1 MKKSVFN
8 FVSLVLILATLVA
21 VFVFAVR
28 FANSKEYVE
37 IITQELPGKA
47 KLDQSKLSISRI
59 HKSMN
64 FLIVLSST
72 GKHSFPSF
80 SNKDNNADQNSLAI
94 GIHLNGKLALAP
106 VTGGKNG
113 EIAIIQTEQLRY
125 NLNGLVDESKSI
137 AIKKSLES
145 GFYLDR
151 DQNKYTATFTMSPNA
166 LAQGIGDTFSA
177 QIRNVSALKPPFAK
191 SNWIQFEQDVYGTVS
206 VKYEVIPTAD
216 AGKIEIIRT
225 KLQYT
230 ELFLGSGFDI
240 RSNSKAKIIFN
251 AKDGAL
257 LSMNLIEEV
266 KMTNQK
272 QLVGESELVLNIIR
286 DPINLNIIT
295 EDTINNIVEKIKIS
309 SISEVFKSFNLETNQ
324 DLATLGNDSFKSLI
338 AKLQD
343 PLRQKYGF
351 DAEAYVKMKA
361 LFKIR
366 PESLPEVEEFLLKT
380 PQNSLV
386 FSTLIQALNATAT
399 EQAQEVLA
407 SVGEASKESW
417 PVMSRLIPALSL
429 IENPTVRS
437 ESLLRSLAQQSTDSN
452 IAETARLGLGNV
464 AKQLA
469 KSSPERALALANELV
484 ADVSKAG
491 NSVAKAVAIEALGNT
506 GHTESWATLSA
517 LVRQENVS
525 IRQSAVYALR
535 FLKDDASFE
544 ALIKSLKTDINES
557 VRLDAAKAL
566 AFRSDSQNFVLRLL
580 QCFNG
585 EKLEN
590 IQIEILRTLWTNSQQ
605 DKRVIG
611 LAQEL
616 SKLKTDR
623 DIGKFAYSIL
633 LTKIES
639 RH

>member
-1 MKKSVFN
+1 M
-8 FVSLVLILATLVA
+8 
-21 VFVFAVR
+21 
-28 FANSKEYVE
+28 
-37 IITQELPGKA
+37 
-47 KLDQSKLSISRI
+47 
-59 HKSMN
+59 
-64 FLIVLSST
+64 
-72 GKHSFPSF
+72 
-80 SNKDNNADQNSLAI
+80 
-94 GIHLNGKLALAP
+94 
-106 VTGGKNG
+106 
-113 EIAIIQTEQLRY
+113 
-125 NLNGLVDESKSI
+125 
-137 AIKKSLES
+137 
-145 GFYLDR
+145 
-151 DQNKYTATFTMSPNA
+151 
-166 LAQGIGDTFSA
+166 
-177 QIRNVSALKPPFAK
+177 
-191 SNWIQFEQDVYGTVS
+191 
-206 VKYEVIPTAD
+206 
-216 AGKIEIIRT
+216 
-225 KLQYT
+225 
-230 ELFLGSGFDI
+230 
-240 RSNSKAKIIFN
+240 
-251 AKDGAL
+251 
-257 LSMNLIEEV
+257 
-266 KMTNQK
+266 
-272 QLVGESELVLNIIR
+272 
-286 DPINLNIIT
+286 
-295 EDTINNIVEKIKIS
+295 
-309 SISEVFKSFNLETNQ
+309 
-324 DLATLGNDSFKSLI
+324 
-338 AKLQD
+338 
-343 PLRQKYGF
+343 
-351 DAEAYVKMKA
+351 
-361 LFKIR
+361 
-366 PESLPEVEEFLLKT
+366 
-380 PQNSLV
+380 V